1 MKVRC
6 INNKYEDVFGGNIVK
21 KYRYLKVNEIYETD
35 EDKWNEA
42 KDFNTIPIV
51 IEDGSKVYF
60 QKKRFEPVE
69 DIPRY
74 VDTEDLVKPVK
85 GITLGEYER
94 MRREEEKVVEG
105 AKFELKDSINSREE
119 LFKEIVDSM
128 FETYKN
134 KNNDYGNSVGQT
146 YDKYGDVSFLVRIED
161 KINRL
166 KSLTFDKK
174 ERKVEDEKIEDTI
187 SDMANYCILWM
198 IERKMIDI
206 GK

>member
-1 MKVRC
+1 MKIRC
-6 INNKYEDVFGGNIVK
+6 INNRYKDTWSDVERKYLFLTEG
-21 KYRYLKVNEIYETD
+21 EIYEVD

-42 KDFNTIPIV
+42 KDFNTVPIV

-74 VDTEDLVKPVK
+74 VDIEDLVKPIK

-105 AKFELKDSINSREE
+105 AKFELKDGINSREV
-119 LFKEIVDSM
+119 LFKEITDDL
-128 FETYKN
+128 FEVYKM
-134 KNNDYGNSVGQT
+134 KNNDYGNSVGDT
-146 YDKYGDVSFLVRIED
+146 YQRYGDVSFLVRIED

-166 KSLTFDKK
+166 KSLTVDNKK
-174 ERKVEDEKIEDTI
+174 QQVADEKVEDTI
-187 SDMANYCILWM
+187 KDLINYGILWY
-198 IERKMIDI
+198 IERLINNK
-206 GK
+206 GE

>member
-1 MKVRC
+1 MKIRC
-6 INNKYEDVFGGNIVK
+6 INNRYKDTWSDVERKYLFLTEG
-21 KYRYLKVNEIYETD
+21 EIYEVD
-35 EDKWNEA
+35 ENKWNEA

-74 VDTEDLVKPVK
+74 VDTEDLVKPIK

-105 AKFELKDSINSREE
+105 AKFELKDGINSREV
-119 LFKEIVDSM
+119 LFKEITDDL
-128 FETYKN
+128 FEVYKM
-134 KNNDYGNSVGQT
+134 KNNDYGNSVGDT
-146 YDKYGDVSFLVRIED
+146 YQRYGDVSFLVRIED

-166 KSLTFDKK
+166 KSLTVDSKK
-174 ERKVEDEKIEDTI
+174 QQVADEKVEDTI
-187 SDMANYCILWM
+187 KDLINYGILWY
-198 IERKMIDI
+198 IERLINNK
-206 GK
+206 GE

>member
-1 MKVRC
+1 MKIRC
-6 INNKYEDVFGGNIVK
+6 INNRYKDTWSDVERKYLFLTEG
-21 KYRYLKVNEIYETD
+21 EIYEVD
-35 EDKWNEA
+35 ENKWNEA
-42 KDFNTIPIV
+42 KDFNTVPIV

-105 AKFELKDSINSREE
+105 AKFELKDDINSREV
-119 LFKEIVDSM
+119 LFKEITDDL
-128 FETYKN
+128 FEVYKM
-134 KNNDYGNSVGQT
+134 KNNDYGNSVGDT
-146 YDKYGDVSFLVRIED
+146 YQRYGDVSFLVRIED

-166 KSLTFDKK
+166 KSLTVDNKK
-174 ERKVEDEKIEDTI
+174 QQVADEKVEDTI
-187 SDMANYCILWM
+187 KDLINYGILWY
-198 IERKMIDI
+198 IERLINNK
-206 GK
+206 GE

>member
-1 MKVRC
+1 MKIRC
-6 INNKYEDVFGGNIVK
+6 INNRYKDTWSDVERKYFFLTEG
-21 KYRYLKVNEIYETD
+21 EIYEVD
-35 EDKWNEA
+35 ENKWNEA

-105 AKFELKDSINSREE
+105 AKFELKDGINSREV
-119 LFKEIVDSM
+119 LFKEITDDL
-128 FETYKN
+128 FEVYKM
-134 KNNDYGNSVGQT
+134 KNNDYGNSVGDT
-146 YDKYGDVSFLVRIED
+146 YQRYGDVSFLVRIED

-166 KSLTFDKK
+166 KSLTVDNKRQQVAD
-174 ERKVEDEKIEDTI
+174 EKVEDTI
-187 SDMANYCILWM
+187 KDLINYGILWY
-198 IERKMIDI
+198 IERLINNK
-206 GK
+206 GE

>member
-1 MKVRC
+1 MKIRC
-6 INNKYEDVFGGNIVK
+6 INNRYKDTWSDVERKYLFLTEG
-21 KYRYLKVNEIYETD
+21 EIYEVD

-42 KDFNTIPIV
+42 KDFNTVPIV

-74 VDTEDLVKPVK
+74 VDTEDLVKPIK

-105 AKFELKDSINSREE
+105 AKFELKDGINSREV
-119 LFKEIVDSM
+119 LFKEITDDL
-128 FETYKN
+128 FEVYKM
-134 KNNDYGNSVGQT
+134 KNNDYGNSVGDT
-146 YDKYGDVSFLVRIED
+146 YQRYGDVSFLVRIED

-166 KSLTFDKK
+166 KSLTVDNKK
-174 ERKVEDEKIEDTI
+174 QQVADEKVEDTI
-187 SDMANYCILWM
+187 KDLINYGILWY
-198 IERKMIDI
+198 IERLINNK
-206 GK
+206 GE

>member
-1 MKVRC
+1 MKIRC
-6 INNKYEDVFGGNIVK
+6 INNRYKDTWSDVERKYLFLTEG
-21 KYRYLKVNEIYETD
+21 EIYEVD
-35 EDKWNEA
+35 ENKWNEA

-105 AKFELKDSINSREE
+105 AKFELKDGINSREV
-119 LFKEIVDSM
+119 LFKEITDDL
-128 FETYKN
+128 FEVYKM
-134 KNNDYGNSVGQT
+134 KNNDYGNSVGDT
-146 YDKYGDVSFLVRIED
+146 YQRYGDVSFLVRIED

-166 KSLTFDKK
+166 KSLTVDNKRQQVAD
-174 ERKVEDEKIEDTI
+174 EKVEDTI
-187 SDMANYCILWM
+187 KDLINYGILWY
-198 IERKMIDI
+198 IERLINNK
-206 GK
+206 GE

>member
-1 MKVRC
+1 MKIRC
-6 INNKYEDVFGGNIVK
+6 INNRYKDTWSDVERKYLFLTEG
-21 KYRYLKVNEIYETD
+21 EIYEVD
-35 EDKWNEA
+35 ENKWNEA
-42 KDFNTIPIV
+42 KDFNTVPIV

-105 AKFELKDSINSREE
+105 AKFELKDGINSREV
-119 LFKEIVDSM
+119 LFKEITDDL
-128 FETYKN
+128 FEVYKM
-134 KNNDYGNSVGQT
+134 KNNDYGNSVGDT
-146 YDKYGDVSFLVRIED
+146 YQRYGDVSFLVRIED

-166 KSLTFDKK
+166 KSLTVDNKK
-174 ERKVEDEKIEDTI
+174 QQVADEKVDDTI
-187 SDMANYCILWM
+187 KDLINYGILWY
-198 IERKMIDI
+198 IERLINNK
-206 GK
+206 GE

>member
-1 MKVRC
+1 MKIRC
-6 INNKYEDVFGGNIVK
+6 INNRYKDTWSDVERKYLFLTEG
-21 KYRYLKVNEIYETD
+21 EIYEVD

-42 KDFNTIPIV
+42 KDFNTVPIV

-105 AKFELKDSINSREE
+105 AKFELKDGINSREV
-119 LFKEIVDSM
+119 LFKEITDDL
-128 FETYKN
+128 FEVYKM
-134 KNNDYGNSVGQT
+134 KNNDYGNSVGDT
-146 YDKYGDVSFLVRIED
+146 YQRYGDVSFLVRIED

-166 KSLTFDKK
+166 KSLTVDNKK
-174 ERKVEDEKIEDTI
+174 QQVADEKVEDTI
-187 SDMANYCILWM
+187 KDLINYGILWY
-198 IERKMIDI
+198 IERLINNK
-206 GK
+206 GE

>member
-1 MKVRC
+1 MKIRC
-6 INNKYEDVFGGNIVK
+6 INNRYKDTWSDVERKYLFLTEG
-21 KYRYLKVNEIYETD
+21 EIYETD

-42 KDFNTIPIV
+42 KDFNTVPIV

-105 AKFELKDSINSREE
+105 AKFELKDGINSREV
-119 LFKEIVDSM
+119 LFKEITDDL
-128 FETYKN
+128 FEVYKM
-134 KNNDYGNSVGQT
+134 KNNDYGNSVGDT
-146 YDKYGDVSFLVRIED
+146 YQRYGDVSFLVRIED

-166 KSLTFDKK
+166 KSLTVDNKK
-174 ERKVEDEKIEDTI
+174 QQVADEKVEDTI
-187 SDMANYCILWM
+187 KDLINYGILWY
-198 IERKMIDI
+198 IERLINNK
-206 GK
+206 GE

>member
-1 MKVRC
+1 MKIRC
-6 INNKYEDVFGGNIVK
+6 INNRYKDTWSDVERKYLFLTEG
-21 KYRYLKVNEIYETD
+21 EIYETD

-42 KDFNTIPIV
+42 KDFNTVPIV

-105 AKFELKDSINSREE
+105 AKFELKDDINSREV
-119 LFKEIVDSM
+119 LFKEITDDL
-128 FETYKN
+128 FEVYKM
-134 KNNDYGNSVGQT
+134 KNNDYGNSVGDT
-146 YDKYGDVSFLVRIED
+146 YQRYGDVSFLVRIED

-166 KSLTFDKK
+166 KSLTVDNKK
-174 ERKVEDEKIEDTI
+174 QQVADEKVEDTI
-187 SDMANYCILWM
+187 KDLINYGILWY
-198 IERKMIDI
+198 IERLINNK
-206 GK
+206 GE

>member
-1 MKVRC
+1 MKIRC
-6 INNKYEDVFGGNIVK
+6 INNRYKDTWSDVERKYLFLTEG
-21 KYRYLKVNEIYETD
+21 EIYEVD
-35 EDKWNEA
+35 ENKWNEA

-105 AKFELKDSINSREE
+105 AKFELKDSINSREV
-119 LFKEIVDSM
+119 LFKEITDDL
-128 FETYKN
+128 FEVYKM
-134 KNNDYGNSVGQT
+134 KNNDYGNSVGDT
-146 YDKYGDVSFLVRIED
+146 YQRYGDVSFLVRIED

-166 KSLTFDKK
+166 KSLTVDNKK
-174 ERKVEDEKIEDTI
+174 QQVADEKVEDTI
-187 SDMANYCILWM
+187 KDLINYGILWY
-198 IERKMIDI
+198 IERLINNK
-206 GK
+206 GE

>member
-1 MKVRC
+1 MKIRC
-6 INNKYEDVFGGNIVK
+6 INNRYKDTWSDVERKYLFLTEG
-21 KYRYLKVNEIYETD
+21 EIYEVD
-35 EDKWNEA
+35 ENKWNEA
-42 KDFNTIPIV
+42 KDFNTVPIV

-105 AKFELKDSINSREE
+105 AKFELKDGINSREV
-119 LFKEIVDSM
+119 LFKEITDDL
-128 FETYKN
+128 FEVYKM
-134 KNNDYGNSVGQT
+134 KNNDYGNSVGDT
-146 YDKYGDVSFLVRIED
+146 YQRYGDVSFLVRIED

-166 KSLTFDKK
+166 KSLTVDNKK
-174 ERKVEDEKIEDTI
+174 QQVADEKVEDTI
-187 SDMANYCILWM
+187 KDLINYGILWY
-198 IERKMIDI
+198 IERLINNK
-206 GK
+206 GE

>member
-1 MKVRC
+1 MKIRC
-6 INNKYEDVFGGNIVK
+6 INNRYKDTWSDVERKYLFLTEG
-21 KYRYLKVNEIYETD
+21 EIYETD

-42 KDFNTIPIV
+42 KDFNTVPIV

-74 VDTEDLVKPVK
+74 VDIEDLVKPIK

-105 AKFELKDSINSREE
+105 AKFELKDGINSREV
-119 LFKEIVDSM
+119 LFKEITDDL
-128 FETYKN
+128 FEVYKM
-134 KNNDYGNSVGQT
+134 KNNDYGNSVGDT
-146 YDKYGDVSFLVRIED
+146 YQRYGDVSFLVRIED

-166 KSLTFDKK
+166 KSLTVDNKK
-174 ERKVEDEKIEDTI
+174 QQVADEKVEDTI
-187 SDMANYCILWM
+187 KDLINYGILWY
-198 IERKMIDI
+198 IERLINNK
-206 GK
+206 GE

>member
-1 MKVRC
+1 MKIRC
-6 INNKYEDVFGGNIVK
+6 INNRYKDTWSDVERKYLFLTEG
-21 KYRYLKVNEIYETD
+21 EIYEVD
-35 EDKWNEA
+35 ENKWNEA

-105 AKFELKDSINSREE
+105 AKFELKDGINSREV
-119 LFKEIVDSM
+119 LFKEITDDL
-128 FETYKN
+128 FEVYKM
-134 KNNDYGNSVGQT
+134 KNNDYGNSVGDT
-146 YDKYGDVSFLVRIED
+146 YQRYGDVSFLVRIED

-166 KSLTFDKK
+166 KSLTVDNKK
-174 ERKVEDEKIEDTI
+174 QQVADEKVEDTI
-187 SDMANYCILWM
+187 KDLINYGILWY
-198 IERKMIDI
+198 IERLINNK
-206 GK
+206 GE